1 MITKGNRKAEA
12 HRIAEV
18 SHLTGVKAYQ
28 LRIRERRH
36 MQRPRY
42 LPIALSEVIKLDG
55 IRLQADVFAEGVL

>member
-55 IRLQADVFAEGVL
+55 IRL